1 MLRKKTVAV
10 IDVGSNSIK
19 LLVAQKEAPDN
30 SIKRI
35 YKKTYETRIGK
46 GIGKKTP
53 VLTQEAM
60 DAGCQSISELV
71 HIARS
76 YSPETI
82 KIVATSAVRD
92 ASNGI
97 EFVNRVNEAT
107 GIRLNILSGTE
118 EAIYIGKGLR
128 CDPDLSAIDN
138 FVQMDIGGG
147 SLELIS
153 FNHSAIQK
161 ACSLKLGAVRL
172 TEQFV
177 SDRTAAIS
185 TETETNIR
193 THVKELIQISGFGF
207 EPLTEPMI
215 VSGGAFSVI
224 RSILAAQTGTII
236 DETSSVIR
244 KEDITELKATLCSLS
259 LDERKAIPGLP
270 EARADVMPVA
280 LITIDT
286 VLALAGRNSITHSPY
301 NLRYGIAAELLA

>member
-1 MLRKKTVAV
+1 MLRKKPVAV

-19 LLVAQKEAPDN
+19 LLVVQKEAPNN
-30 SIKRI
+30 SIEPI
-35 YKKTYETRIGK
+35 YKKTHETRIGA

-53 VLTQEAM
+53 KLTQEAM
-60 DAGCQSISELV
+60 TAGCQSISELV

-92 ASNGI
+92 ASNGS
-97 EFVNRVNEAT
+97 EFANRVNEAT
-107 GIRLNILSGTE
+107 GIRLDILSGTE

-128 CDPDLSAIDN
+128 CDPDLSAMDN
-138 FVQMDIGGG
+138 LVQMDIGGG
-147 SLELIS
+147 SLELIR
-153 FNHSAIQK
+153 FNHSTIQK

-177 SDRTAAIS
+177 SDRTAVIS

-193 THVKELIQISGFGF
+193 THVKELIQVSGFNF

-215 VSGGAFSVI
+215 GTGGAFSVI
-224 RSILAAQTGTII
+224 RSILAAQAGTTI
-236 DETSSVIR
+236 DKTSSVIS
-244 KEDITELKATLCSLS
+244 KENVIELKATLCSLS
-259 LDERKAIPGLP
+259 LEERKALPGLS

-286 VLALAGRNSITHSPY
+286 VLALAVRNSVTHSSY
-301 NLRYGIAAELLA
+301 NLRYGIAVELLA